1 MSESQRRPLEASQVK
16 MTKFSFTPART
27 LGTAALQF
35 FLSISVNALSLYGA
49 HAKQFYH
56 CPQGQIYRVTKK
68 ICLPK
73 PSKISSLNGVPEA
86 GGKLAA
92 KKTSGAQN
100 HVGGSASSSSASQIS
115 FLDGFPADG
124 RKPATSEASSNPLNQ
139 VDHPEYG
146 ALPTSLEPPIASGS
160 GGSPLLAHAYG
171 SGFLTLAKAA
181 PWTAAEAKP
190 GGGVPMSKTY
200 GNHEEIRSIQSPNTF
215 ALGPGLDE
223 LGISV
228 QGTAGA
234 VDLDGPVEQSEA
246 ADAPVGVED
255 GPVSGRSPALNRAAP
270 DRMEPA
276 AGTRPRPQTGAAL
289 RDDRQIARTALPAEG
304 KVTHA
309 RVIDVSEGTAL
320 DPLRDKTYDLNTT
333 KTVPSMKQL
342 SLPN

>member
-1 MSESQRRPLEASQVK
+1 
-16 MTKFSFTPART
+16 MTKFSFTAART

-56 CPQGQIYRVTKK
+56 CPQGQLYRVTKK

-73 PSKISSLNGVPEA
+73 PSKISSLNGVPAA
-86 GGKLAA
+86 GGKLVA

-190 GGGVPMSKTY
+190 GGVVPMSKTH

-234 VDLDGPVEQSEA
+234 VDLDGPVGQSEA
-246 ADAPVGVED
+246 PDASANVADSPI
-255 GPVSGRSPALNRAAP
+255 STRSSALRRAAAGQ
-270 DRMEPA
+270 MELA
-276 AGTRPRPQTGAAL
+276 MGIGPQAQTEAAL
-289 RDDRQIARTALPAEG
+289 RDDREIASAAPRAYGEVIHP
-304 KVTHA
+304 
-309 RVIDVSEGTAL
+309 RVIDASEGTAL
-320 DPLRDKTYDLNTT
+320 DPLRNKTYDLNTA
-333 KTVPSMKQL
+333 KVVPSMNQL
-342 SLPN
+342 DLPN